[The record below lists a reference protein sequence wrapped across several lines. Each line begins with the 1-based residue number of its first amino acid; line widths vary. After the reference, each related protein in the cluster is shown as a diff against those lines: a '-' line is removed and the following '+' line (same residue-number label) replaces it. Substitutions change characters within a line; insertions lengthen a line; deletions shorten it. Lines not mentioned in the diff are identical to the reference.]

1 MTASQRITV
10 TTSGLLILLLVGT
23 TLTLARLDQ
32 LRTGSSLQEVLYI
45 SSPKMLKRLSLGYDG
60 LMADIYWTRAVQY
73 FGGHHSAGVGHY
85 RLLAPL
91 LEITTYLDPHLLPP
105 YEFGANFL
113 APPPP
118 NGAGDPTRAVAL
130 VERGIQANPDQ
141 WKLYYNLGFIY
152 YLEIHDYAKAAQAFE
167 RGSQAPGAHP
177 FLRIL
182 AARMAQH
189 AGDIETARMLWITT
203 YESAHDKQI
212 KANAVAHL
220 RALQADAEV
229 IALEKMV
236 DEYRARTGHWP
247 ASFAQLISTGML
259 PGIPL
264 DPTGRPYKL
273 MPYGHL
279 EVANPDDIPF
289 ITQGIP
295 PGYKA
300 PSKVDAKKLGL
311 EQ

>member
-1 MTASQRITV
+1 MTASQRITI
-10 TTSGLLILLLVGT
+10 TSSILLVFLLLAS
-23 TLTLARLDQ
+23 TLTLRRLDR
-32 LRTGSSLQEVLYI
+32 LRTGSTLQEVLYLP
-45 SSPKMLKRLSLGYDG
+45 SPKIVKSLSLGYDG
-60 LMADIYWTRAVQY
+60 LVADIYWTRAVQY
-73 FGGHHSAGVGHY
+73 FGGHHAAGNEHY

-118 NGAGDPTRAVAL
+118 NGAGDPARAVAL

-152 YLEIHDYAKAAQAFE
+152 YLEMHDYARAARAFE

-177 FLRIL
+177 FVRIL
-182 AARMAQH
+182 AAKMAQH
-189 AGDIETARMLWITT
+189 AGDIETARLLWITT

-236 DEYRARTGHWP
+236 DEYRARMGHWP
-247 ASFAQLISTGML
+247 TNLAQLVSTGML
-259 PGIPL
+259 NGIPL

-273 MPYGHL
+273 MPYGHV

-289 ITQGIP
+289 ITQGTP

-300 PSKVDAKKLGL
+300 PKVTAKQLGL
-311 EQ
+311 TE